1 MTNAARLAL
10 LVDADNAQSTRIADV
25 LKEMDRHGSAI
36 VRRAY
41 GDWTTP
47 NLGGW
52 KKILQEHAIQPI
64 QQFPCVSGKNAT
76 DAALIIDAMD
86 LLHTGALDGF
96 CLVSSD
102 SDFTRL
108 ATRIRESGRTVIGF
122 GERKTPSAFVNACDR
137 FVFVEILG
145 PASSVIASSDAGAPD
160 LEPLLRHAIG
170 TAAREDGW
178 SSLSLT
184 GQLLVKATP
193 SFDARNY
200 GFEKLGELVR
210 AQPYV
215 DVREVPTAP
224 GASTAHLF
232 VRLKSTMTKPSATK
246 RRVPAP
252 A

>member
-1 MTNAARLAL
+1 MSNASRLAL
-10 LVDADNAQSTRIADV
+10 LVDADNAQAVRIADV
-25 LKEMDRHGSAI
+25 LKEVARHGNAI

-52 KKILQEHAIQPI
+52 KKIMQEHAIQPI

-86 LLHTGALDGF
+86 LLHTGSLDGF

-145 PASSVIASSDAGAPD
+145 AVPSAGASLDVGGVPA

-170 TAAREDGW
+170 AAAREDGW

-184 GQLLVKATP
+184 GQMLVKAHRRSTL
-193 SFDARNY
+193 AT
-200 GFEKLGELVR
+200 
-210 AQPYV
+210 
-215 DVREVPTAP
+215 TASRSS
-224 GASTAHLF
+224 ASW
-232 VRLKSTMTKPSATK
+232 
-246 RRVPAP
+246 
-252 A
+252 